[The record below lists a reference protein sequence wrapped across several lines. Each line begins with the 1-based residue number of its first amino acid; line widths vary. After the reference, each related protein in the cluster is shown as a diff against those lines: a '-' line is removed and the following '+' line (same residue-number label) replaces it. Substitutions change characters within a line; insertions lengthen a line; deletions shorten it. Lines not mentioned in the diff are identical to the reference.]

1 MFTDFSAMRHL
12 TALLSGWLFALGLG
26 ISGMTRPEKVIG
38 FLDVFGNWDPSLLW
52 VMGGAVSLTLL
63 LFAPIL
69 RRPRPV
75 LESRFHVPVSRTID
89 RRLVFGASLFGI
101 GWGLSGYC
109 PGPALAS
116 LVVLNPGTVVFVL
129 FLLLGLG
136 LCQRYAN

>member
-1 MFTDFSAMRHL
+1 MRHL
-12 TALLSGWLFALGLG
+12 TALLSGWLFSLGLG

-63 LFAPIL
+63 LFAPTL
-69 RRPRPV
+69 RRPRPI
-75 LESRFHVPVSRTID
+75 LDNRFHVPVNRSID

-136 LCQRYAN
+136 LCHLLRRASGGR

>member
-89 RRLVFGASLFGI
+89 RRLVFGAILFGV

-109 PGPALAS
+109 PGPALVS
-116 LVVLNPGTVVFVL
+116 LVALNPGAVVFVM